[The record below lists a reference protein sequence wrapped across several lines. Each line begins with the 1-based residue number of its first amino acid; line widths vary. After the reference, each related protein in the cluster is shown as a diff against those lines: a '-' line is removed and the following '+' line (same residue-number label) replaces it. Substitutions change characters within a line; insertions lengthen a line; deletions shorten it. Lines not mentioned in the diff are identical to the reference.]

1 MSQTMKLRERVV
13 EGRLRREVTI
23 SEQQYGF
30 VLRKST
36 TDAAFALRVL
46 IEKYR

>member
-36 TDAAFALRVL
+36 TDAFALRVL